1 MRGDADARGRGR
13 GRKGK
18 WKKSNARAVICRESP
33 PGGRRKATRAAEICA
48 RPRPCRTPQPARS
61 GRAWLGYHRNTEILL
76 QSTPFLASIFAD
88 VRNARLPC
96 FGAGEWPWRDIKA
109 APAYCGCKIFLT
121 RPLLHLFLRI
131 ERQEEFLYVPYKNI
145 VIFIKTQEKNA
156 GSSFSL
162 AEDSPTCPEE
172 GSV

>member
-121 RPLLHLFLRI
+121 RPLVPADRATGRVSLRAIQKYCDLH
-131 ERQEEFLYVPYKNI
+131 KDTGK
-145 VIFIKTQEKNA
+145 KTQEV
-156 GSSFSL
+156 L
-162 AEDSPTCPEE
+162 
-172 GSV
+172 SV